1 VLNVKQSLGLIEVRG
16 LALAVEVADAMAKSA
31 AIRLAGVEKT
41 NGGGWMTI
49 KVVGDVAAVKSALS
63 TGAALAQV
71 HDGLVSQTVLA
82 RADEHVMAMTVPTS
96 AEVTPKEATP
106 SATLHAIDATGTEVS
121 DSEPLSPAL
130 EAPASTFFELV
141 VTQAVDDEAEAE
153 PEPLPTPGESLAS
166 APEDEPEQISRWELQ
181 RDAHAESAP
190 SEMAQ
195 SLTEQSAEL
204 DAEPTLQDAAQPAVM
219 APAKANC
226 NLCNDPLCPRQK
238 GEPRRK
244 CLHARG

>member
-1 VLNVKQSLGLIEVRG
+1 MKQSLGLIEVRG

-130 EAPASTFFELV
+130 ESPAPTFFELV
-141 VTQAVDDEAEAE
+141 VTPAVDDE
-153 PEPLPTPGESLAS
+153 PEPLPTPDLSLVS
-166 APEDEPEQISRWELQ
+166 APEREPEQISSWELQ
-181 RDAHAESAP
+181 RDAHAEIAP
-190 SEMAQ
+190 SEMTQ
-195 SLTEQSAEL
+195 RVVEQSAEL

-219 APAKANC
+219 APAKASC

>member
-1 VLNVKQSLGLIEVRG
+1 MKQSLGLIEVRG

-130 EAPASTFFELV
+130 ESPASTFFELV
-141 VTQAVDDEAEAE
+141 VTPAVDDE
-153 PEPLPTPGESLAS
+153 PEPLPTPDVSLAC
-166 APEDEPEQISRWELQ
+166 APEREPEQISSWELQ
-181 RDAHAESAP
+181 RDAHAEIAP
-190 SEMAQ
+190 SEMTQ
-195 SLTEQSAEL
+195 RVVEQPAEL
-204 DAEPTLQDAAQPAVM
+204 DAEPTLQNAAQPAVM

>member
-1 VLNVKQSLGLIEVRG
+1 MKQSLGLIEVRG

-96 AEVTPKEATP
+96 AEAVP
-106 SATLHAIDATGTEVS
+106 SATLLAIDATGTEVS

-130 EAPASTFFELV
+130 ETPAPTFFELV
-141 VTQAVDDEAEAE
+141 VAPAVDDEAD
-153 PEPLPTPGESLAS
+153 PEPLPTPGESLTSDAES
-166 APEDEPEQISRWELQ
+166 EPEQVSSWELP

-190 SEMAQ
+190 SEVAQ
-195 SLTEQSAEL
+195 SLTEQLVEPLAEQPAEL

-219 APAKANC
+219 APAKASC

>member
-1 VLNVKQSLGLIEVRG
+1 MKQSLGLIEVRG

-82 RADEHVMAMTVPTS
+82 RADEHVMAMTVPASTEATAKEAAPDDAPS
-96 AEVTPKEATP
+96 AE
-106 SATLHAIDATGTEVS
+106 LHAIDATGTEVS

-130 EAPASTFFELV
+130 ESPAPTFFELV
-141 VTQAVDDEAEAE
+141 VTPAVDDE
-153 PEPLPTPGESLAS
+153 PEPLPTPDVSLAC
-166 APEDEPEQISRWELQ
+166 APEREPEQISSWELQ
-181 RDAHAESAP
+181 RDAHADIAP
-190 SEMAQ
+190 SEMTQRVA
-195 SLTEQSAEL
+195 EQPAEL

-219 APAKANC
+219 APAKASC

>member
-1 VLNVKQSLGLIEVRG
+1 MKQSLGLIEVRG

-82 RADEHVMAMTVPTS
+82 RADEHVMAMTVPAS
-96 AEVTPKEATP
+96 AEATAKEAAPDDAP
-106 SATLHAIDATGTEVS
+106 SAELHAIDATSTEVS

-130 EAPASTFFELV
+130 ESPAPTFFELV
-141 VTQAVDDEAEAE
+141 VTPAVDDVA
-153 PEPLPTPGESLAS
+153 EPLPTPDVSLS
-166 APEDEPEQISRWELQ
+166 CAPEREPEQISNWELQ
-181 RDAHAESAP
+181 RDAHAEIAP
-190 SEMAQ
+190 SEMTQ
-195 SLTEQSAEL
+195 SVAEQPAEL
-204 DAEPTLQDAAQPAVM
+204 DAEPTLQDAARPAVM